1 MTCFRI
7 PRESHAA
14 KIGRN
19 YPGTM
24 VELNGCVND
33 VYQMKKCLLDR
44 YGFSD
49 DNITV
54 LIDIY
59 DALTRLVQSAE
70 PGDILFIHYSGH
82 GSRFPLEI
90 GEDDETGYDECL
102 VPCDMNFIFD
112 DDLRDIVDQV
122 PEGCSITIVSDSC
135 HSGGLIGRAKEQIG
149 ESTERHEQYQRNGYG
164 YGGPRAY
171 EVQLRGKIR
180 FVEDISGK
188 FTVKSGYWMAR
199 ILGNGAIVGGPAERN
214 IRFG

>member
-1 MTCFRI
+1 
-7 PRESHAA
+7 
-14 KIGRN
+14 
-19 YPGTM
+19 M

-164 YGGPRAY
+164 YGGPREGNHLA
-171 EVQLRGKIR
+171 LPLHSPFDSMRSHLI
-180 FVEDISGK
+180 DINNNMQNNCDQK
-188 FTVKSGYWMAR
+188 KA
-199 ILGNGAIVGGPAERN
+199 L
-214 IRFG
+214 